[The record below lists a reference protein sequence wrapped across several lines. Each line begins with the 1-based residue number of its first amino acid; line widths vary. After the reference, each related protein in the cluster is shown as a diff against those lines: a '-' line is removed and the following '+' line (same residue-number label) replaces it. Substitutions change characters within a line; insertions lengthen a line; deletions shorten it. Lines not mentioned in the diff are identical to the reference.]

1 MMIVSTTIGQ
11 KTEELMPLD
20 QERRDEIKA
29 MVLFELEKM
38 FTGIT
43 DKFNSEEN
51 HDMMLYLLDVESR
64 VKRALMDVDA
74 KSA

>member
-1 MMIVSTTIGQ
+1 MTATERSTDKGGN
-11 KTEELMPLD
+11 MPLS
-20 QERRDEIKA
+20 QEKKDEIKA
-29 MVLFELEKM
+29 MVLFELEHM
-38 FTGIT
+38 FTEVT
-43 DKFNSEEN
+43 NKFNTEEN